1 MGITITEKLQKL
13 YNFYIWS
20 KNTVTYSLSCLVSL
34 TTCDA
39 NDMQVSTTTRYRA
52 QVVCP
57 WRSALCEGRSPCWF
71 WTVTLEP
78 YSTRVWIQTKRLK
91 PLLLWGLALCKISEM
106 LMTVSTSGF
115 KSETLLLPVA
125 LLLVLLPL
133 CKMFS
138 LYHRS
143 TWICWGKAA
152 FLKSKTDH

>member
-1 MGITITEKLQKL
+1 MGITITEKLLKL
-13 YNFYIWS
+13 YNFNIWS

-91 PLLLWGLALCKISEM
+91 PLLLWGLAL
-106 LMTVSTSGF
+106 MTVSKSGF
-115 KSETLLLPVA
+115 KSETLLLPVVA
-125 LLLVLLPL
+125 LLLALLPL
-133 CKMFS
+133 CKILS

-152 FLKSKTDH
+152 ILSKTDH